1 MKFLRGVPR
10 AGGREDE
17 AGSMEDP
24 TINDEERG
32 ASGGGNKT
40 MSRRIRETGNSSVSW
55 GYKQP

>member
-40 MSRRIRETGNSSVSW
+40 MSRRIRETGNSRVLW
-55 GYKQP
+55 V